1 MDEILEHFLCN
12 FLKKNGF
19 EIVERKALLILKEAL
34 ISRIESYFRCM
45 NSYKTLGLKQ
55 GSTAIDALNLVKQE
69 KESNLKM
76 LEQGELVTY
85 EEPQVEIKPEFI
97 SPLAN
102 TVERYIHIY
111 DFMPTFPPTHTF
123 KQTYLKLDT
132 KENKSFSVK
141 NRLEQSL
148 RSEGN
153 LLKLMKSSESL
164 PPFINYL
171 YKRNRYN

>member
-1 MDEILEHFLCN
+1 MDEIIKHFLCV
-12 FLKKNGF
+12 FLKEQGF
-19 EIVERKALLILKEAL
+19 ESVETKALLMLKEAFEMRLNSYLRALYSYKSLSSKQNTTLTDVLCLTDHKLPLILPSRKALE
-34 ISRIESYFRCM
+34 
-45 NSYKTLGLKQ
+45 
-55 GSTAIDALNLVKQE
+55 
-69 KESNLKM
+69 
-76 LEQGELVTY
+76 Y
-85 EEPQVEIKPEFI
+85 EETKVVEECEFI

-102 TVERYIHIY
+102 TVEKYIHIY

-123 KQTYLKLDT
+123 KQTFVKSDT

-148 RSEGN
+148 RSENN
-153 LLKLMKSSESL
+153 LLRLIKSSGSL